1 MFTANCYLPA
11 GRQAATATD
20 LTMERLRRLRKN
32 VAIRRLVRETSLSID
47 DLIYPLFVQFGKGI
61 RDPIRGMLGQ
71 FRLSLDELPREVEEI
86 ADLGIS
92 AVLLFG
98 IPEEKDEMGS
108 GAYAEDGIIQ
118 EAVRAIKT
126 NVPDLLVITDVCMCE
141 YTSHGHCGILREDEV
156 LNDET
161 LDFLGKIALSQ
172 ARAGSDIVAPSG
184 MMDGQVWAIRDHLDS
199 GKCLETAIL
208 SYSSKF
214 SSAFYGPFRDAAD
227 STPQFG
233 NRKTYQMDPANW
245 REALREIEVDIAEG
259 ADLVMVK
266 PALAYLDILRLARDR
281 YDMPLVAYN
290 VSGEY
295 AMIKA
300 AGVEG
305 WVDEKAVVLEV
316 LTGIKR
322 AGADLVISYYS
333 KDVAG
338 WLKKGID
345 L

>member
-1 MFTANCYLPA
+1 MK
-11 GRQAATATD
+11 
-20 LTMERLRRLRKN
+20 RLRRLRKN
-32 VAIRRLVRETSLSID
+32 VTLRRLVRETSLSLD
-47 DLIYPLFVQFGKGI
+47 DLIYPLFVQFGKGV
-61 RDPIRGMLGQ
+61 RDPIRAMPGQ
-71 FRLSLDELPREVEEI
+71 FRLSLDELPKEVEVL
-86 ADLGIS
+86 ADLGVS

-118 EAVRAIKT
+118 EAVRVIKK

-141 YTSHGHCGILREDEV
+141 YTSHGHCGILREGKI

-184 MMDGQVWAIRDHLDS
+184 MMDGQVRAIRDQLDS
-199 GKCLETAIL
+199 GGSLETSIL

-214 SSAFYGPFRDAAD
+214 ASAFYGPFRDAAD
-227 STPQFG
+227 STPLFG
-233 NRKTYQMDPANW
+233 NRKTYQMDSANW
-245 REALREIEVDIAEG
+245 REALREIEVDITEG

-281 YDMPLVAYN
+281 YDLPLVAYN

-300 AGVEG
+300 AGLEG
-305 WVDEKAVVLEV
+305 WIDEKAVILEV

-322 AGADLVISYYS
+322 AGADLVISYFS
-333 KDVAG
+333 KDVAK
-338 WLKKGID
+338 WLNEGND
-345 L
+345 E